1 MSQINAKVI
10 GNQDVISDVVKS
22 AISEEVAIFH
32 VRKNVAYVV
41 ARRVSHDVVV
51 FDAGN
56 DQVAVVCFSDGS
68 DVDAYMELIIQ
79 ENPKDFTIVA
89 MNADAVS
96 STETIYGN

>member
-1 MSQINAKVI
+1 MCQIDAKVI
-10 GNQDVISDVVKS
+10 DNQDVISNVVKS

-56 DQVAVVCFSDGS
+56 DQVAAVQFSDTS

-89 MNADAVS
+89 MSADVVYD
-96 STETIYGN
+96 TETIYRK